1 MTPAP
6 DTPPR
11 VGLGVIKR
19 AVLAGLLIVLVTA
32 SAVSATVIL
41 EVDTVK
47 DEFLGKGR
55 EQIELPEITRA
66 EAGDPRTI
74 MVLGSDARWVD
85 KDQGNPVRSDTI
97 LLMRVDPDKDAIS
110 VLSIPRDL
118 KVRLRTRKGTTVTD
132 RINRAFSE
140 GGPRKTLQTVKSVLS
155 RPGEPFDI
163 NNVMVIDF
171 SAFRKAVNY
180 IGGVYVDVDR
190 RYYNDNAPPVDSAT
204 PYATIDVPA
213 GYQKLE
219 GRDALDY
226 VRFRHTDNDF
236 VRAARQQDFLRQLKG
251 TAGVRRLFSL
261 SDRRELARIFG
272 SYVQVDR
279 SLRST
284 KQIFALLQL
293 AIFSQGKQ
301 INEVGFRIS
310 GETASYVTAKDADL
324 RKTVDEFLGG
334 EASDAPRRQSRA
346 AGSEGRE
353 VKRRA
358 KRRARSR
365 NKAASVTGLEVAKTE
380 GEDMAIVTG
389 KKAGFPFYFPRLR
402 QVGSKYAGD
411 GPRVYTLRDETGKRH
426 RAYRL
431 VLSTGRIG
439 DYYGVQGTD
448 WRNPPI
454 LDGPDRIR
462 RVDGRALRLY
472 YDGSRLR
479 MVAWKTPKAVYWVS
493 NTLSQSLSAKEM
505 IGIAGSLQR
514 LGQ

>member
-19 AVLAGLLIVLVTA
+19 ALLAGILIVLVTA

-55 EQIELPEITRA
+55 AQIELPEITRA

-110 VLSIPRDL
+110 VMSIPRDL

-171 SAFRKAVNY
+171 SAFRKAINY

-226 VRFRHTDNDF
+226 VRYRHTDNDF

-310 GETASYVTAKDADL
+310 GETASYVTASNADL
-324 RKTVDEFLGG
+324 AQDGGRVPGRAGLRRPAAPEPHDRRREPRGQAAGEATGALAQQGG
-334 EASDAPRRQSRA
+334 ERDRASRSPRPRARTWRSSPARRPASRSTSRA
-346 AGSEGRE
+346 CGRSA
-353 VKRRA
+353 RA
-358 KRRARSR
+358 TRATAR
-365 NKAASVTGLEVAKTE
+365 ASTACATRP
-380 GEDMAIVTG
+380 ASCT
-389 KKAGFPFYFPRLR
+389 AP
-402 QVGSKYAGD
+402 
-411 GPRVYTLRDETGKRH
+411 T
-426 RAYRL
+426 
-431 VLSTGRIG
+431 
-439 DYYGVQGTD
+439 
-448 WRNPPI
+448 
-454 LDGPDRIR
+454 
-462 RVDGRALRLY
+462 
-472 YDGSRLR
+472 
-479 MVAWKTPKAVYWVS
+479 AWC
-493 NTLSQSLSAKEM
+493 
-505 IGIAGSLQR
+505 
-514 LGQ
+514 